1 MKSNNIES
9 SKQNKNEVFI
19 VARTRKA
26 SPESQRMFSRRLAT
40 AITAVNARTYATAKG
55 PVRFDRWFAA
65 LFRKKEKKKKKKKK
79 SFSFLLTFFCTVSNR
94 AESRR
99 SWCGRWHWSAIVD
112 VVENVAECRPARA
125 L

>member
-79 SFSFLLTFFCTVSNR
+79 IFFVFADVFLHRVESSRKSPFLVRPVALVS
-94 AESRR
+94 
-99 SWCGRWHWSAIVD
+99 H
-112 VVENVAECRPARA
+112 CRCC
-125 L
+125 